1 MATTKKVSN
10 PVITPEMFA
19 AFQQFQAMQAGATV
33 AAPGAIVA
41 ALGATV
47 AAPVVTEKAK
57 AQAITQALPYPASP
71 LFGSVSV
78 SAVGKPTIS
87 STGKT
92 LLQTVNGSLPDGR
105 KVGGRLWVALS

>member
-10 PVITPEMFA
+10 PVITPELLA
-19 AFQQFQAMQAGATV
+19 AFQQFQAMQA
-33 AAPGAIVA
+33 
-41 ALGATV
+41 GATV

-57 AQAITQALPYPASP
+57 AQAITQALAVPKASP
-71 LFGSVSV
+71 MFASVTV

-92 LLQTVNGSLPDGR
+92 YLQTVNGSLPDGR